1 MKFVLAAAVLA
12 VSFTGFTSAYAQ
24 ETDAQESDAQE
35 PAGAAENMT
44 EVKSFYTTTKEEG
57 EDKKV
62 VKGVAGTEASL
73 FQKTDPLDSV
83 SGTVDPTD
91 VEFYDLY
98 ERQIRYK
105 KADKDFRNSI
115 ETRRVAYE
123 KPSSERLKASEAK
136 ITKIYTDENEK
147 SMKAQESA
155 ETGVDDKMLGSIDP
169 AEAPMPP
176 KPADNRPQVPLGE
189 PGDGME
195 QAPETLKDQEAK
207 AKTED
212 KTAEASMTTPTP
224 ADATKPEAEKPAIKE
239 IDVTETEQVGEP
251 ETEKKVVVPGD
262 APDFEKSPF

>member
-24 ETDAQESDAQE
+24 ETEEQAPVGVDESGE
-35 PAGAAENMT
+35 PG
-44 EVKSFYTTTKEEG
+44 VKSFYTTTKEKE
-57 EDKKV
+57 EDKKII
-62 VKGVAGTEASL
+62 KGVAGSQASI
-73 FQKTDPLDSV
+73 FQKTDPLDPV
-83 SGTVDPTD
+83 SGTINPTD
-91 VEFYDLY
+91 VDFYNLY

-105 KADKDFRNSI
+105 KSDSDFRNSM
-115 ETRRVAYE
+115 ESRRKAFE
-123 KPSSERLKASEAK
+123 APSSTSLKDAETK
-136 ITKIYTDENEK
+136 ITKIYLDENDK
-147 SMKAQESA
+147 SMKALQQANTSA
-155 ETGVDDKMLGSIDP
+155 DDKMLGSVDP
-169 AEAPMPP
+169 AAAPMPP